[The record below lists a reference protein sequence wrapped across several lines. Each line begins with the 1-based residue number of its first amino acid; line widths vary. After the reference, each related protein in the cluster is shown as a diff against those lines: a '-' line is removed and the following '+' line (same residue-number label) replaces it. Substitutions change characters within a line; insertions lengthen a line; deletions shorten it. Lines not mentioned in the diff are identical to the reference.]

1 MSFYHQNSHPWIP
14 EQLEQ
19 TQQLPN
25 FQPRQS
31 ERERDQSSSLP
42 LWDGHIPQLRE
53 NQPPNV
59 GGKSNLQERNRK
71 AASKHRIKMTLKMAR
86 EVNKEQKLRQK
97 NMMLVAE
104 LSEIQNL
111 VLSLRNRAAD
121 VALCGC
127 GCYGS
132 LKEYLDTSSDRHK
145 EMMCKSVDVDA
156 LANAR
161 SALPSGKN
169 MIPRVVYAVENDDA
183 ETDFSEDYLDDIS
196 GEVEMM

>member
-19 TQQLPN
+19 TRQLPN

-42 LWDGHIPQLRE
+42 LWDDHIPQLRE

-59 GGKSNLQERNRK
+59 GGKSNLQERNRQ
-71 AASKHRIKMTLKMAR
+71 AASKHRIKMTRRIAR
-86 EVNKEQKLRQK
+86 EVKKEQKSRRK

-104 LSEIQNL
+104 LSEIQDL

-145 EMMCKSVDVDA
+145 EMMCKPVDVDA

-161 SALPSGKN
+161 SALPAGKN
-169 MIPRVVYAVENDDA
+169 MIPRVVYAVGNGD
-183 ETDFSEDYLDDIS
+183 TDTDSSEDSLYDIIEE
-196 GEVEMM
+196 GEMM